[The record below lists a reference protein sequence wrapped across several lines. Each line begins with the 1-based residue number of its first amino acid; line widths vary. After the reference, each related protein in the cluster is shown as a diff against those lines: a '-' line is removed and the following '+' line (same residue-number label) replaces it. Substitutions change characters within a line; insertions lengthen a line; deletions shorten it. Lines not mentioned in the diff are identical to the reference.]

1 MKVGRDPKRNDRL
14 PTIHLQGAKKT
25 LSFTEGVY
33 IYRDIPIKSSYS
45 IFPYIY
51 HLKKNQPSMVKLLTM
66 VLPKSPNFQH
76 LGLSPKIASGMSLI
90 HSWMA
95 KVSRVK
101 WLDQTKKKVRTKTE
115 ILCINSQLWWTGTCF
130 YVRVYVNKNSLCIL
144 YYIVYIYM
152 TYIYIYTYMTYIWR
166 IYPHPFLACLESM
179 CSAILWFIHAM
190 YQCETSAVTGGKKS
204 TSCSHSWQE
213 FPPLETPPKLR
224 QGRRVGPWLKIS
236 HKKLHFLRYDFFSS
250 AFFAVS

>member
-1 MKVGRDPKRNDRL
+1 
-14 PTIHLQGAKKT
+14 
-25 LSFTEGVY
+25 
-33 IYRDIPIKSSYS
+33 
-45 IFPYIY
+45 
-51 HLKKNQPSMVKLLTM
+51 MVKLLTM

-144 YYIVYIYM
+144 YYIVYIYDV
-152 TYIYIYTYMTYIWR
+152 YIYIRIWH
-166 IYPHPFLACLESM
+166 IYDVSIHTLFWLVLNQCVLQFCGSSTR
-179 CSAILWFIHAM
+179 CISAKHQLSQVEKNPPPAAIHGR
-190 YQCETSAVTGGKKS
+190 S
-204 TSCSHSWQE
+204 
-213 FPPLETPPKLR
+213 FPPWKPP
-224 QGRRVGPWLKIS
+224 QS
-236 HKKLHFLRYDFFSS
+236 
-250 AFFAVS
+250 